1 MTCAAG
7 LCRSRASS
15 GWAREC
21 WSGAPGAAAG
31 SPHGTAAIPSFKAAG
46 SERAPALREREV
58 QGKRHSGGRSH
69 PENPSGA
76 QLGGSPRV
84 HPTTVP
90 VVARPASPVSEHRG
104 PRPPRA
110 AWDEEWE
117 GSACRLPALV
127 VPSSLET
134 FSYLPCKVQTALK
147 RQHRAVKRKML

>member
-1 MTCAAG
+1 MHPQAG
-7 LCRSRASS
+7 LGNAGAELRALQ
-15 GWAREC
+15 R
-21 WSGAPGAAAG
+21 AAG

-58 QGKRHSGGRSH
+58 QGKRHSGGQSH

-76 QLGGSPRV
+76 QPGGSPRV
-84 HPTTVP
+84 HLA
-90 VVARPASPVSEHRG
+90 ARPASPVSEHRG

-127 VPSSLET
+127 FPSSLET
-134 FSYLPCKVQTALK
+134 FSYLPCKMQTALK